1 LVIQSPII
9 QRLNPGGNKMKVLKL
24 SKDSTTNNVI
34 IASGLKAGTLK
45 DHVLVADDSFG
56 ENGSNEQVQSA
67 INAIKSAGIE
77 YVIAPGFAEEFYKN
91 AVDMGLRLLKCSDSK
106 SLEKGDNI
114 EVHLSE
120 GLMLNIDTE
129 QECKFKPM

>member
-1 LVIQSPII
+1 
-9 QRLNPGGNKMKVLKL
+9 MKVLKF
-24 SKDSTTNNVI
+24 SKDSTSNNVI

-56 ENGSNEQVQSA
+56 ESGSNEQVQSA

-77 YVIAPGFAEEFYKN
+77 YVIAPGFEEEFYKN
-91 AVDMGLRLLKCSDSK
+91 AVAVGLHLIKCSDSK

-114 EVHLSE
+114 EVHLRE
-120 GLMLNIDTE
+120 GLILNIDTE